1 MGFIRFLLW
10 TSMCIGLGIFIA
22 SYEVDGKTPAQHFK
36 EIWKNAAVAKKAMS
50 SAGPSE
56 THSVEDRQAID
67 RIVAKRAA
75 K

>member
-10 TSMCIGLGIFIA
+10 TSMCIALGIFIA

-36 EIWKNAAVAKKAMS
+36 QIWKNAAAARQ
-50 SAGPSE
+50 AAAAPTE
-56 THSVEDRQAID
+56 THSAADKEAIN
-67 RIVAKRAA
+67 RIVAKR